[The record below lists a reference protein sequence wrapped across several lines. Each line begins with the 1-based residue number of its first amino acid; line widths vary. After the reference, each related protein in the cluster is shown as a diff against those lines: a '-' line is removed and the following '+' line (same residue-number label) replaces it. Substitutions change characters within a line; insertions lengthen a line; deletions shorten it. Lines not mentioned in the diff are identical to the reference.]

1 MSCQLVTDIRRKAI
15 CVNSMKKNEEKKKMF
30 NKDNA
35 INSLIFLGIGDAAF
49 LMYGPKLWNKKL
61 LIWHLNSPYN

>member
-1 MSCQLVTDIRRKAI
+1 
-15 CVNSMKKNEEKKKMF
+15 MKKNEEKKKMF